1 MRLNNMDLR
10 ARVSKHGCGLL
21 PTHGDDACKCVSE
34 RVCAGTARCAHA
46 GGKGEHART
55 HACMHV
61 RTHAH
66 THTHIHPSPPIPE
79 SLLQR
84 NASGM
89 VDSAPYCDGCVSV
102 VVCQPDGVATN
113 CIKKCVVD
121 GAVCSAVEVHGAA
134 SVHCVIPTRRHGV
147 VLHECRGGMPQ
158 PQPRNTHIHNRRG
171 LQNAMTSSGE
181 RTSAQLEGSRLPPR
195 ISVLKQIL
203 GC

>member
-66 THTHIHPSPPIPE
+66 THTHIDSKYHSCVLDSQLPFPIV
-79 SLLQR
+79 L
-84 NASGM
+84 
-89 VDSAPYCDGCVSV
+89 
-102 VVCQPDGVATN
+102 
-113 CIKKCVVD
+113 
-121 GAVCSAVEVHGAA
+121 AV
-134 SVHCVIPTRRHGV
+134 
-147 VLHECRGGMPQ
+147 Q
-158 PQPRNTHIHNRRG
+158 
-171 LQNAMTSSGE
+171 
-181 RTSAQLEGSRLPPR
+181 
-195 ISVLKQIL
+195 
-203 GC
+203 